1 MNNLVT
7 KFTLDGVEPVFRDRV
22 QQYFELMLSELFL
35 DIKEYIVEI
44 IIPDIN
50 IVEYVRLY
58 MKERNN
64 EIYLSPSYG
73 ELAGKTFISDDG
85 TTIIFSSLL
94 FKYGF
99 YDEEFKKLVLSNV
112 ENINK
117 NINTMDFDN
126 NFILQLSIVYH
137 EFTHVRNHYEMKKI
151 VTEVRKD
158 KLKDKYI
165 LNLAT
170 SFYDEYLAVYKTSLA
185 YFNQSNISF
194 YEELERIVSEEYNDF
209 KIERKE
215 SIDNSN
221 WGNLMN
227 ISIKYIDEVLR
238 YLASIYGFIVSIK
251 EKYINFEEDNAIIDD
266 LILKIEQ
273 FEFGDYFKMIF
284 NEITSNNGMEE
295 KINNIYIAISK
306 MFEFINVH
314 WTELEDGNYYV
325 GVK

>member
-1 MNNLVT
+1 MNNLVN

-22 QQYFELMLSELFL
+22 QQYFELMISELFL
-35 DIKEYIVEI
+35 DIKEYIIEI
-44 IIPDIN
+44 IIPDIS

-73 ELAGKTFISDDG
+73 ELAGKTFISDDK

-99 YDEEFKKLVLSNV
+99 YDEEFKKLVFSNIENIE
-112 ENINK
+112 ENIN
-117 NINTMDFDN
+117 INEIQD
-126 NFILQLSIVYH
+126 NFILQLSIAYH
-137 EFTHVRNHYEMKKI
+137 EFTHVRNHYEMKET
-151 VTEVRKD
+151 VTKLRKD

-170 SFYDEYLAVYKTSLA
+170 SFYDEYLAVYKTSLE
-185 YFNQSNISF
+185 YFNQSNINF
-194 YEELERIVSEEYNDF
+194 YEELERIVSEEYNNF

-221 WGNLMN
+221 WENLMN

-251 EKYINFEEDNAIIDD
+251 EKYINFEECNPIIDD

-284 NEITSNNGMEE
+284 NEITSNNCMEE

-314 WTELEDGNYYV
+314 WTELEDRNYYV